1 MKDKV
6 SPGPHEFPRVT
17 VWTVVDR
24 SRLKFFPRFMIPLK
38 IIVLLFSM
46 AMLVSGVAQNLVD
59 ARSPDQLVSVGVG
72 AIDITPSEPIRMS
85 GYGGRRLLSEGAAGP
100 LYAKALVF
108 GEGDEACLLVTADL
122 VGIPAWL
129 TKAVAEQLGI
139 PLERLAICATHT
151 HSGPQ
156 LRGLLEPIFMEE
168 IPSEEMATVG
178 RYSDGLID
186 KIVAVCETA
195 LANRSPSRLDWGI
208 GEVGFASNRRV
219 LEEGKWTGFGVQAAG
234 PVDHSLPVMRVV
246 GKKGEL
252 RAVLAN
258 YACHCTTLGGDMHS
272 IHGDWAGEAQRLLEE
287 RHPGVMAMIAIGCG
301 ADANPNPRGN
311 MEAVLQNG
319 KALADEVDRV
329 MGTTLTAL
337 QSLPV
342 SRIERIELPLDPL
355 PSREYWEKHAA
366 STDKTAYYGRL
377 ILDRLDRGVSLPTL
391 IDYPVQTWTFGSDLA
406 MVFLPGEVVVDYS
419 IKLKE
424 MFDSDRIWINAYANA
439 APSYIPSRRLYD
451 EGGYE
456 VDRSM
461 HYYDKPTRLT
471 PDTEEL
477 VLDAVLKQVPHAFF
491 SERTLQRIPAPKQAE
506 AALETLRVHEDL
518 QVERVAAEP
527 LVMDPIDIAWGA
539 DGRMWVVE
547 MADYPLGLDGEG
559 QAGGR
564 IRILEDE
571 NGDGV
576 YDHST
581 LFMDGIG
588 FPTSV
593 LPWRDGV
600 LVTAAPDILFA
611 RDTDGDGKADD
622 VERLYTGFNLGN
634 QQHLVNGL
642 QWGLDGWVYLA
653 NGDSGG
659 IVRSVGSENWVNI
672 SGRDLRIK
680 PEEGLIEAIAG
691 RSQYGRNRDGWGN
704 WFGNNNSWPGWHF
717 ALDDAYLQRN
727 PHVRYSNGRSFLP
740 REPQAGPVY
749 PISPTL
755 SRYND
760 YEKANR
766 FTSASGFMLYEVDAL
781 GGAFVGN
788 SFVAESV
795 HNLVSRAIVYPKE
808 TTFKSRRAQEELRSE
823 FLASTDNWFRP
834 TALRSGPDGALYVVD
849 MYRLVIEHPTWVP
862 EDWQRKLDLRDG
874 HDKGR
879 IYRVSGKEFDS
890 EAIVKID
897 KLDTAGLVNALDSSN
912 RWQRDQAH
920 QLLVW
925 KRPEKAIEPLR
936 RIVVD
941 GRNDQGRGQALRVL
955 EQLGGL
961 DEATLLSALSDAV
974 GGVRR
979 QAVLLAE
986 VRLDEAPR
994 VRQCVWELARDS
1006 DAQTRMQ
1013 VAYALG
1019 QSVDVESG
1027 EVLARIALA
1036 YHEDSLMLSAV
1047 MSSAVPHQEVIA
1059 DAFLPHC
1066 LDPAYRGMF
1075 EGLTQTALGSGNQ
1088 GVLESILGAIVE
1100 SSDQDGRLAAFSDWL
1115 GTARRSGFSLKRLRT
1130 TAGPSFL
1137 EVLNATDALFRIAR
1151 SRVLDSNLPVLVR
1164 RVAIDVLRSDA
1175 KQNSDSIESVT
1186 AMLSSSEPGELQI
1199 AAFDC
1204 LVALSGSEGAS
1215 ELFESWSSYGPRLRN
1230 HIVGTLLDRKDST
1243 LRLLQEVEQHPGVA
1257 ATFSVAQIA
1266 GLRRNADNRIQ
1277 RLANSVFGRLEH
1289 SDRSRLVGEFE
1300 SSLELDGNLEAGRA
1314 RFVALCAACH
1324 KVGDVGFEVGPDLMS
1339 LTDRS
1344 PKSMLVAILDPNR
1357 AVEDKYL
1364 QYIASIRDGRAFSG
1378 ILAEESATSL
1388 TLVNAGGLKQEI
1400 LRKEL
1405 ESLESGDGSL
1415 MPEGFELGIDAQGL
1429 ADLIAFL
1436 GASDIGSRIR
1446 PDADGSVGLTAFQG
1460 IGEGVSVSFNAES
1473 GAFEWM
1479 AETDSIEW
1487 TVHGLKA
1494 GYYDIFSDASLAAGY
1509 EGRPFTLSLDD
1520 HFVTGVVSTTGG
1532 FDRFRKRK
1540 FGNIRIESDLEVAK
1554 FELRHSLKDG
1564 LLSLK
1569 ELRLIPVDAT
1579 K

>member
-1 MKDKV
+1 MNP
-6 SPGPHEFPRVT
+6 STF
-17 VWTVVDR
+17 
-24 SRLKFFPRFMIPLK
+24 LI
-38 IIVLLFSM
+38 LLFAVALST
-46 AMLVSGVAQNLVD
+46 LGFAQNSEELESLNRLISIGG
-59 ARSPDQLVSVGVG
+59 ATVS
-72 AIDITPSEPIRMS
+72 ITPTEPIRMS
-85 GYGGRRLLSEGAAGP
+85 GYGGRNTLSEGATGQ
-100 LYAKALVF
+100 LYAKALAF

-129 TKAVAEQLGI
+129 KKAVAERLGL

-168 IPSEEMATVG
+168 IPSEEMAVIG
-178 RYSDGLID
+178 RYSDGLVD
-186 KIVAVCETA
+186 KLVAVCQTA
-195 LANRSPSRLDWGI
+195 LGDRRASRLDWGI

-219 LEEGKWTGFGVQAAG
+219 LEEGKWTGFGVQVDG

-246 GKKGEL
+246 GEKGEL
-252 RAVLAN
+252 RAVFAN

-287 RHPGVMAMIAIGCG
+287 RHPGAMALIAIGCG

-311 MEAVLQNG
+311 MDAVLQNG

-329 MGTTLTAL
+329 IGAPLTAL
-337 QSLPV
+337 RSLPV

-355 PSREYWEKHAA
+355 PSREYWEEHAV
-366 STDKTAYYGRL
+366 STDKTAYYGQL
-377 ILDRLDRGVSLPTL
+377 ILDRLGRGVSLPTS
-391 IDYPVQTWTFGSDLA
+391 IDYPVQTWTFGTDLA

-461 HYYDKPTRLT
+461 LYYDKPTRLS

-477 VLDAVLKQVPHAFF
+477 VLDAVLKQVPHPFF
-491 SERTLQRIPAPKQAE
+491 SERTLQRIPAPIEAE
-506 AALETLRVHEDL
+506 AALETLRIHEDL
-518 QVERVAAEP
+518 QVELVASEP

-539 DGRMWVVE
+539 DGRLWVVE
-547 MADYPLGLDGEG
+547 MADYPLGLDGAG

-564 IRILEDE
+564 IRVLEDE
-571 NGDGV
+571 NGDGI
-576 YDHST
+576 YDRST
-581 LFMDGIG
+581 LFMDGVG

-611 RDTDGDGKADD
+611 RDTDGDGRADD
-622 VERLYTGFNLGN
+622 IERLYTGFNLGN

-642 QWGLDGWVYLA
+642 QWGMDGWVYLA

-659 IVRSVGSENWVNI
+659 IVRSVGSENRIDIN
-672 SGRDLRIK
+672 GRDLRIK
-680 PEEGLIEAIAG
+680 PEERLIEAISG

-704 WFGNNNSWPGWHF
+704 WFGNSNSWPGWHY
-717 ALDDAYLQRN
+717 ALDDTYLQRN
-727 PHVRYSNGRSFLP
+727 PHVLYANGRSFLP
-740 REPQAGPVY
+740 SEPQAGPVY
-749 PISPTL
+749 PISRTL

-766 FTSASGFMLYEVDAL
+766 FTSASGFMLYEDDAL
-781 GGAFVGN
+781 GEAFVGN

-795 HNLVSRAIVYPKE
+795 HNLVSRAVVYPEE
-808 TTFKSRRAQEELRSE
+808 TTFKSRRAPEEFRSE

-834 TALRSGPDGALYVVD
+834 TAIRSGPDGALYVVD
-849 MYRLVIEHPTWVP
+849 MYRLVIEHPTWVS

-879 IYRVSGKEFDS
+879 IYRISGNEFDS
-890 EAIVKID
+890 ESTERID
-897 KLDTAGLVNALDSSN
+897 KLDTIFIVEALDSSN
-912 RWQRDQAH
+912 RWRRDQAH
-920 QLLVW
+920 QMLVW
-925 KRPEKAIEPLR
+925 KQSKEAIEPLR

-941 GRNDQGRGQALRVL
+941 GRNAQGRGQALRIL

-961 DEATLLSALSDAV
+961 DNATLLAALSDAV

-986 VRLDEAPR
+986 SRLNEAPR
-994 VRQCVWELARDS
+994 VGQRVWELAADA

-1019 QSVDVESG
+1019 ESRDTESG
-1027 EVLARIALA
+1027 EVLALMAIA
-1036 YHEDSLMLSAV
+1036 HHKDPLMLSAIL
-1047 MSSAVPHQEVIA
+1047 SSAVPHQKAIA

-1066 LDPAYRGMF
+1066 LDPTYSGLF
-1075 EGLTQTALGSGNQ
+1075 EGLTQTALGTGNQ
-1088 GVLESILGAIVE
+1088 SVLELILGAIVE
-1100 SSDQDGRLAAFSDWL
+1100 SSNQDRRLEVFSNWL
-1115 GTARRSGFSLKRLRT
+1115 NIARRSGFSLKQLQ
-1130 TAGPSFL
+1130 ASAEPSFS
-1137 EVLNATDALFRIAR
+1137 EVLNATDEFFRIAR
-1151 SRVLDSNLPVLVR
+1151 ARVLDRDLATPVR
-1164 RVAIDVLRSDA
+1164 KVAIDVLRSDVN
-1175 KQNSDSIESVT
+1175 QNTESIENLT
-1186 AMLSSSEPGELQI
+1186 AMLNSSEPVDIQV
-1199 AAFDC
+1199 AVFDC
-1204 LVALSGSEGAS
+1204 LVALSGTENVSG
-1215 ELFESWSSYGPRLRN
+1215 LFENWKSHGPYLRN
-1230 HIVGTLLDRKDST
+1230 HIVGTFLNRREST
-1243 LRLLQEVEQHPGVA
+1243 LRLLQGVEQHPA
-1257 ATFSVAQIA
+1257 MASTFSPAQIA

-1277 RLANSVFGRLEH
+1277 KLANSVFGHLEH
-1289 SDRSRLVGEFE
+1289 SDRSRLVDEFE
-1300 SSLELDGNLEAGRA
+1300 SSLELVGDLEAGRVQ
-1314 RFVALCAACH
+1314 FSALCTACH
-1324 KVGDVGFEVGPDLMS
+1324 KVGDVGFEVGPALAS
-1339 LTDRS
+1339 LTDKS
-1344 PKSMLVAILDPNR
+1344 PESMLVAILDPNR

-1364 QYIASIRDGRAFSG
+1364 QFVASTRDGRSFAG
-1378 ILAEESATSL
+1378 ILDEETATSL

-1405 ESLESGDGSL
+1405 VSLESGDVSL
-1415 MPEGFELGIDAQGL
+1415 MPEGFESEIDAQDL
-1429 ADLIAFL
+1429 ADLIAFI
-1436 GASDIGSRIR
+1436 GASDIGLRVH
-1446 PDADGSVGLTAFQG
+1446 PDLDGSVGLTASRG
-1460 IGEGVSVSFNAES
+1460 MGEGVSVRFNAES

-1487 TVHGLKA
+1487 AVYGLKA
-1494 GYYDIFSDASLAAGY
+1494 GYYDIFSDASLAAEY

-1540 FGNIRIESDLEVAK
+1540 FGNIRVESDLEVAK
-1554 FELRHSLKDG
+1554 FELRHSLKNG
-1564 LLSLK
+1564 LLSLR
-1569 ELRLIPVDAT
+1569 ELRLIPVDAS